1 MAKRLD
7 RVEVADILVLVA
19 VAPAPVADLPL
30 APRVLVEA
38 AGAVVASS
46 GSLHLQTWLSV
57 LLVLAKVPLVVSSRL
72 VIVVAAKEG
81 GYL

>member
-1 MAKRLD
+1 MAGRFD
-7 RVEVADILVLVA
+7 PVEVAYTLVPVA

-30 APRVLVEA
+30 APHVLVEA
-38 AGAVVASS
+38 AGVVVASS

-72 VIVVAAKEG
+72 VIVVAA
-81 GYL
+81 